1 MMYVLKLITKLWSEA
16 AEWVNPLK
24 KVFNNAGLYI
34 LFISVLLLLLMFSF
48 LLLLGILFNFI
59 SLILF
64 ASLPPEMF

>member
-1 MMYVLKLITKLWSEA
+1 MSE
-16 AEWVNPLK
+16 PFK